1 MTMRMVRIGLFLG
14 GGVLFAYLVATI
26 GPAAIAASF
35 SQLSWRLLV
44 VLVFPF
50 VIVTTFDT
58 LGWRFAFRR
67 DTVPFGALLSTRL
80 AGEAFNVTTPTAS
93 VGGEAVKT
101 WLLRDHVPLSESL
114 PSVIVAKTT
123 ITIAQGLF
131 LVLGI
136 VCAWPT
142 LAPDS
147 PLLRGMEWMLGLEII
162 GVGGFVLAQVAGALG
177 GGGRILGRLGI
188 LGGGSAQ
195 GVLRV
200 DEALS
205 QFYRR
210 EPKRLLLSIASHF
223 LGWVASAFET
233 YLILKFLNVP
243 VSFVTAIIIEAVGT
257 AVRFASFMV
266 PAHLGAIEGGHVLA
280 FLGLGLEA
288 AAGMSFTLVRRLRE
302 AAWVG
307 LGFLV
312 LAAQRSTVPAGAAP
326 EAEA

>member
-1 MTMRMVRIGLFLG
+1 MVRMGLFLCG
-14 GGVLFAYLVATI
+14 AALFTFLVVKI

-35 SQLSWRLLV
+35 AQLSWRLPV

-50 VIVTTFDT
+50 VLATVLDT

-67 DTVPFGALLSTRL
+67 DGVPFSALYSTRL

-93 VGGEAVKT
+93 VGGEAVKA

-136 VCAWPT
+136 LCALPT
-142 LAPDS
+142 LAGNS
-147 PLLRGMEWMLGLEII
+147 PLLRGMELMLGLEII
-162 GVGGFVLAQVAGALG
+162 GIGGFVVAQTSGALG
-177 GGGRILGRLGI
+177 GGGRILGRLGL
-188 LGGGSAQ
+188 LGGGGAQ
-195 GVLRV
+195 GVLQV
-200 DEALS
+200 DAALS
-205 QFYRR
+205 HFYRH
-210 EPKRLLLSIASHF
+210 EPRRLALSIGAPF
-223 LGWVASAFET
+223 LGWVASALET
-233 YLILKFLNVP
+233 WVILRVLNVP
-243 VSFVTAIIIEAVGT
+243 VPFVTAVIIEAVGT
-257 AVRFASFMV
+257 AVRFATFMI
-266 PAHLGAIEGGHVLA
+266 PAHLGAIEGGHVIA
-280 FLGLGLEA
+280 FLALGLDA

-312 LAAQRSTVPAGAAP
+312 LTAQRSATSPAAP
-326 EAEA
+326 GPVEG